1 MLRGWGLEVFVVAL
15 ATVETAS
22 VLSAGGPSRVAAAAV
37 TAASVLV
44 LLARRW
50 QALAAS
56 LAAFGLLT
64 VGIELMPRSTLAQF
78 FGLLAT
84 FAICGAVNRDREA
97 VAAWLAGAGT
107 LAYAAWGDPFGGGLG
122 DFLLSLAFGTTMW
135 GAGWLVA
142 RRGRQAAQSARR
154 AEQAERE
161 QLATTRQALAEERA
175 RIAREMH
182 DVVSHGL
189 SVVVVQAQAA
199 RGALADLAGAAGP
212 ADGEAEVERHL
223 DAVEVT
229 ARDALGE
236 MRRMLG
242 LLQVE
247 ELPGA
252 FDMEPEPPTPG
263 VRNVAALVDRARAAG
278 IDVEVTGPLPDDPL
292 PAGLDLT
299 VYRVA
304 QEALTNV
311 VKHAPGAHVDLS
323 IACCDGR
330 VVVDVLDDGGG
341 RAAGGP
347 PGTGHG
353 LVGMRE
359 RVTLYGGTVQAAP
372 TAAGGFRVHAVVPV
386 EGDSSAP
393 PRRTP
398 WIRRRG
404 VREEIS

>member
-1 MLRGWGLEVFVVAL
+1 MWGLEVFVVVL
-15 ATVETAS
+15 ATVETVS
-22 VLSAGGPSRVAAAAV
+22 VLSAGGHSRVAAAVV
-37 TAASVLV
+37 TAASALV
-44 LLARRW
+44 LLARRR
-50 QALAAS
+50 QPLAAS

-107 LAYAAWGDPFGGGLG
+107 LAYAAWGDPYGGGLG
-122 DFLLSLAFGTTMW
+122 DFLLSLAFCTTMW

-142 RRGRQAAQSARR
+142 RRGRQAAQSALR
-154 AEQAERE
+154 AEQVERE
-161 QLATTRQALAEERA
+161 QLAATGRALTEERA

-199 RGALADLAGAAGP
+199 RGALADR
-212 ADGEAEVERHL
+212 ETAEVERHL
-223 DAVEVT
+223 DAVEGT
-229 ARDALGE
+229 AREALGE

-247 ELPGA
+247 SPPGVDDA
-252 FDMEPEPPTPG
+252 LEPPTPG
-263 VRNVAALVDRARAAG
+263 VRNVAQLVARARAAG
-278 IDVEVTGPLPDDPL
+278 VDVEVADPLPEQPL
-292 PAGLDLT
+292 PAGLDLA

-311 VKHAPGAHVDLS
+311 VKHAPGARVALS
-323 IACCDGR
+323 IAYCGGE
-330 VVVDVLDDGGG
+330 VVVDVHDDGGG
-341 RAAGGP
+341 RVAVAPAGA
-347 PGTGHG
+347 GHG

-372 TAAGGFRVHAVVPV
+372 TATGGFRVRAVVPV

-404 VREEIS
+404 VREETS